1 MNRKTSV
8 TYFIGRGKEL
18 PMIRLRGRW
27 LATAGFPRGAR
38 VAVIVSRGRLTLEVM
53 AAAPAGEV
61 SEPVVSYG
69 APETGGAK

>member
-27 LATAGFPRGAR
+27 LAAAGFPRGAR
-38 VAVIVSRGRLTLEVM
+38 VAVIVSRGRLTLEV

-61 SEPVVSYG
+61 SEPAVSYG
-69 APETGGAK
+69 LPETGGAK